1 MYHLVNVALQK
12 IKLLLPFLLMALTHV
27 HAQPPNIIYIMAD
40 DLGYADLSSYGHKDY
55 QTPNL
60 DKLASQGMKFVNAYA
75 AAPLCT
81 PTRTA
86 LITGRYPAR
95 TPVGLIEPLTGTPS
109 DSAEGL
115 IPAFTSLPALM
126 KAAGYETALI
136 GKWHLGSLDRHSP
149 TKNGY
154 DYFFGIRSGAAD
166 YISHKGLLRTPDLFE
181 NDSILSVK
189 GYLTDMFSQ
198 KAIDY
203 VRQKHTKPFF
213 LSLHYNAPHWPW
225 QGPGDKPYEDSV
237 DFRKG
242 GSKATYAA
250 MMKSLDDGIGKLMLA
265 LQDTNLA
272 ANTLVIFTSDNG
284 GERFSD
290 NGILARAKGH
300 LWEGG
305 IRVPAFVRWPGKI
318 KPGQVTREIVVTMD
332 WTATV
337 LAAGGAKPDPEFPLD
352 GESLIPVL
360 EGIDTKKN
368 RTLYWR
374 ATQRVQQKAMRMG
387 DWKYLQDE
395 KGEYL
400 FNLANDEEEKKDRK
414 EEQPEV
420 FRQLKKMYAAW
431 EKTVLAP
438 LPLIATQTHN

>member
-1 MYHLVNVALQK
+1 MSHLPRVVFKKN
-12 IKLLLPFLLMALTHV
+12 KLLLSFLLLACPGV

-40 DLGYADLSSYGHKDY
+40 DLGYADLSCYGRKEY

-86 LITGRYPAR
+86 FITGRYPAR
-95 TPVGLIEPLTGTPS
+95 TPVGLIEPLTGDPS
-109 DSAEGL
+109 DTAVGL
-115 IPAFTSLPALM
+115 TPAFTSLPTLM
-126 KAAGYETALI
+126 KSTGYETALI
-136 GKWHLGSLDRHSP
+136 GKWHLGSEDRHSP
-149 TKNGY
+149 VNNGY

-166 YISHKGLLRTPDLFE
+166 YISHKNPGRKPDLFE
-181 NDSILSVK
+181 NNTNVSEQ
-189 GYLTDMFSQ
+189 GYLTEMFSE
-198 KAIDY
+198 KATRYI
-203 VRQKHTKPFF
+203 RQKHARPFF
-213 LSLHYNAPHWPW
+213 LALLYNAPHWPW
-225 QGPGDKPYEDSV
+225 QAPGDKPYEDSV
-237 DFRKG
+237 NFRRG
-242 GSKATYAA
+242 GSTATYAA
-250 MMKSLDDGIGKLMLA
+250 MMKSLDDGIGKLMQA
-265 LQDTNLA
+265 LDDANLA

-290 NGILARAKGH
+290 NGRLTRAKGH

-318 KPGQVTREIVVTMD
+318 KPGQVTREISVTMD

-360 EGIDTKKN
+360 EGIDTKKD

-400 FNLANDEEEKKDRK
+400 FNLANDEGEKKDRK
-414 EEQPEV
+414 AELPDV
-420 FRQLKKMYAAW
+420 FRQLKKMYTAW

-438 LPLIATQTHN
+438 LPLIVTQTHD